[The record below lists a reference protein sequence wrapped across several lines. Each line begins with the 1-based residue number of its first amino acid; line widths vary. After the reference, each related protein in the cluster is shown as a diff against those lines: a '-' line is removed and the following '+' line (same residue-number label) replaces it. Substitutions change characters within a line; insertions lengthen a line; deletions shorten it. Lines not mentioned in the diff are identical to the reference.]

1 MEIKFLIK
9 HLSPKPK
16 TNRAMPNCIQ
26 FKNHLVFVIIF
37 TLISQISF
45 AQNPNG
51 LKDLILLAEKNY
63 PSIAAKKA
71 QSLGAQKDI
80 AIQKN
85 TILPSV
91 DAAYQTDYATYN
103 NITGMTFP
111 QYIIPISGP
120 PSTKNNFS
128 GVFGSAASILM
139 NWQPV
144 TFGQRPA
151 QINVAQQNY
160 QLSLA
165 DESNTIYQLQLNV
178 IAVYLNIV
186 LADELLK
193 VYQQNIIRTQTQLR
207 QIRSM
212 VVSGLKPGTDT
223 SLYKSELSKATIDLY
238 NLQQY
243 RAQQQNLLGMVTGNA
258 NLAVAADSSFVQH
271 IPGIN
276 LQDSI
281 MVHPLILSGEQ
292 LVKVQEA
299 NKLAIKKSL
308 MPKLSIWSTIYGRG
322 SGIRYDGEVKS
333 AAGLGF
339 SRFNYGVGMQLSVP
353 ILKYVDVRLQL
364 QKQDALI
371 KSYQSQLQQTQL
383 QLLHDSLDAQ
393 LVMANSIKVMK
404 ETAVQTSAAN
414 AAYRSMLSRYNAGLA
429 NFTELIQTQYALQ
442 KAETDAKQAVLNI
455 WEALLKKA
463 SAEGDVNVFLKEVK

>member
-1 MEIKFLIK
+1 M
-9 HLSPKPK
+9 LS
-16 TNRAMPNCIQ
+16 
-26 FKNHLVFVIIF
+26 
-37 TLISQISF
+37 
-45 AQNPNG
+45 
-51 LKDLILLAEKNY
+51 LAEKNY

-71 QSLGAQKDI
+71 QSLAAQKDI

-85 TILPSV
+85 TFLPSV
-91 DAAYQTDYATYN
+91 DVAYQTDYATYN
-103 NITGMTFP
+103 NITGMAFP

-128 GVFGSAASILM
+128 GVFGSAASVLM

-151 QINVAQQNY
+151 QIDVAKQNY

-165 DESNTIYQLQLNV
+165 DESNTVYQLQLNI

-193 VYQQNIIRTQTQLR
+193 VYQQNIIRTQAQLR
-207 QIRSM
+207 QIRSL

-223 SLYKSELSKATIDLY
+223 SLYQAELSKATIDLY

-243 RAQQQNLLGMVTGNA
+243 RAQQQNQLGMLTGNS
-258 NLAVAADSSFVQH
+258 NLVVAADSSFVQH

-281 MVHPLILSGEQ
+281 IVHPLVLYGQQ

-299 NKLAIKKSL
+299 NKTAIKKSL
-308 MPKLSIWSTIYGRG
+308 MPKLSIWSTLYGRG
-322 SGIRYDGEVKS
+322 SGIKYDGEVKS
-333 AAGLGF
+333 GAGLGF
-339 SRFNYGVGMQLSVP
+339 SRFNYGVGLQLSVP
-353 ILKYVDVRLQL
+353 ILKYIDVRLQL

-371 KSYQSQLQQTQL
+371 KSYHSQLEQTQL
-383 QLLHDSLDAQ
+383 QLSHDSLDAQ
-393 LVMANSIKVMK
+393 LVMSNSIKVMK
-404 ETAVQTSAAN
+404 ETAVQTRSAN
-414 AAYRSMLSRYNAGLA
+414 AAYRSMESRYNAGLA
-429 NFTELIQTQYALQ
+429 NFTELIQTQYALL
-442 KAETDAKQAVLNI
+442 KAETDAKQAILNI

-463 SAEGDVNVFLKEVK
+463 SAEGDINVFLKEVK